1 MGTIGDLTGSAVV
14 LDATNDVGQSLTSV
28 GPGFCGDD
36 SGSLVPVGFG
46 F

>member
-28 GPGFCGDD
+28 GPGF
-36 SGSLVPVGFG
+36 
-46 F
+46 